1 MLKEIAELEFFQHL
15 YIIADALDECPK
27 QDEYQARVELLT
39 LIADIQS
46 SKSSRLHILVTSW
59 QEPDIERALEPLVTL
74 PKIWIQGA
82 QVMLDIQQYIEG
94 QLDEDP
100 KLKRWTSDVK
110 TSIQDAILE
119 KTDGM

>member
-1 MLKEIAELEFFQHL
+1 
-15 YIIADALDECPK
+15 
-27 QDEYQARVELLT
+27 
-39 LIADIQS
+39 
-46 SKSSRLHILVTSW
+46 
-59 QEPDIERALEPLVTL
+59 L